1 MSMPDAALEHWLQ
14 EQYARAA
21 TWMQP
26 SLSPVALTKQRP
38 GFGQTIHP
46 VRGSIVASPVL
57 ADYDPDP
64 DYFFHWF
71 RDSAVIIDALR
82 LLYLDGTAGV
92 EARSQFADFVRFSLA
107 LRELDGRKLTM
118 APAWRSRV
126 APAFV
131 RFLREDAD
139 LERVC
144 GELVVAETRVNAD
157 GSLDISKWARPQHD
171 GVPLR
176 ALALMRWARSVEL
189 ERELLSLVATL
200 IHSDLE
206 FTLRHAREPS
216 FDMWEEENGLHY
228 HTLCVSAAALDEGA
242 RWVEGTGSAAQA
254 PAYRAES
261 AAIRELLDG
270 FWLPEAG
277 YYRSRML
284 SSGERSP
291 KELDIAV
298 VLAAIHS
305 CTGWDTHSV
314 HDPRVHATLTRL
326 EALFD
331 ATYPINR
338 SRTTGMGPALGRY
351 PGDVYYSGGA
361 YYFSTL
367 GAAELCFRAAS
378 RAAGPA
384 WLERGD
390 AFLATVRAFTPQSG
404 EMSEQFDQHT
414 GAQTSARHLAWS
426 YAAFISCVAARRAV
440 VAAAATPEQQ
450 RSRRVE

>member
-1 MSMPDAALEHWLQ
+1 MKLLEELESRIVCGDGAMGTLLLDRGDRTEFERHQ
-14 EQYARAA
+14 FARPLANA
-21 TWMQP
+21 MGDV
-26 SLSPVALTKQRP
+26 VAVDDQ
-38 GFGQTIHP
+38 
-46 VRGSIVASPVL
+46 VL
-57 ADYDPDP
+57 AQLI
-64 DYFFHWF
+64 
-71 RDSAVIIDALR
+71 SAVDDDMNMR
-82 LLYLDGTAGV
+82 MAGIKMVHRDPV
-92 EARSQFADFVRFSLA
+92 ELRSQVTFQFGH
-107 LRELDGRKLTM
+107 E
-118 APAWRSRV
+118 V
-126 APAFV
+126 A
-131 RFLREDAD
+131 
-139 LERVC
+139 
-144 GELVVAETRVNAD
+144 GEAGQVSE
-157 GSLDISKWARPQHD
+157 
-171 GVPLR
+171 LR
-176 ALALMRWARSVEL
+176 AVLRRDDDAK
-189 ERELLSLVATL
+189 LV
-200 IHSDLE
+200 
-206 FTLRHAREPS
+206 
-216 FDMWEEENGLHY
+216 
-228 HTLCVSAAALDEGA
+228 
-242 RWVEGTGSAAQA
+242 
-254 PAYRAES
+254 
-261 AAIRELLDG
+261 
-270 FWLPEAG
+270 
-277 YYRSRML
+277 
-284 SSGERSP
+284 
-291 KELDIAV
+291 AV

-338 SRTTGMGPALGRY
+338 SRTSGMGPALGRY